1 MNFQMLMSM
10 AQQMKKMPNPQ
21 KGLTQ
26 EQQKTVNELKG
37 KSKEEQAQIIA
48 DKCNAMGINK
58 QQLEQLICMF
68 K

>member
-1 MNFQMLMSM
+1 
-10 AQQMKKMPNPQ
+10 MKKMPNPQ

-26 EQQKTVNELKG
+26 EQQKIVNELKG
-37 KSKEEQAQIIA
+37 KSKEEQAQAIA
-48 DKCNAMGINK
+48 DRCNAMGINK

>member
-1 MNFQMLMSM
+1 
-10 AQQMKKMPNPQ
+10 MKKMPNPQ
-21 KGLTQ
+21 KGMTQ

>member
-1 MNFQMLMSM
+1 
-10 AQQMKKMPNPQ
+10 MPNPQ

-26 EQQKTVNELKG
+26 EQQKIVNEFKN
-37 KSKEEQAQIIA
+37 KSKEEQAQEIA

-58 QQLEQLICMF
+58 QQLEQLICML